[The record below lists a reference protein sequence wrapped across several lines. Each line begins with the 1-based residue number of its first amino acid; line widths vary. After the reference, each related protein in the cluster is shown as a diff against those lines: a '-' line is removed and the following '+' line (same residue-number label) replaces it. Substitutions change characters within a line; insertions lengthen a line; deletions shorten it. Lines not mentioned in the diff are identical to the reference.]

1 VVSCGVG
8 AVDAEEVRVIAER
21 LIEEYLVTVFGA
33 GEAYMRDPLFH
44 TQVKWARAMVGRL
57 EVSLLV
63 QGVDVWRAERV
74 MRDVVWGSM
83 EDPVDALTRVE
94 KHALAVRLAAVRSP
108 AKTVFGD
115 V

>member
-1 VVSCGVG
+1 V
-8 AVDAEEVRVIAER
+8 EEVRVIAER

-33 GEAYMRDPLFH
+33 GAAYMRDPLFH
-44 TQVKWARAMVGRL
+44 TQVKWARGMLGRL

-63 QGVDVWRAERV
+63 QGVDAWRAERV
-74 MRDVVWGSM
+74 MRDVVWGSL

-94 KHALAVRLAAVRSP
+94 KHALAVRLAALTP
-108 AKTVFGD
+108 PGQTIFGD